1 MPVDIFDA
9 PSEPSYAKHP
19 SHSFAFC
26 DGKASSSR
34 KSSRQSRR
42 QKQSFA
48 VDTTVP
54 SSGLDFDDDRVELY
68 TGPRPNASIRQKA
81 GVGGGQQQHH
91 APPRQQPRHRYNS
104 ASFSQWDDGGVASD
118 NSILAS
124 FPFHAS
130 SFHKDNNDD
139 TTDVYDY
146 DINEIDLNKYVTPPP
161 RQPIPTKSSRANS
174 NNHRGNLSAGSCRGS
189 RTAVDD
195 DDIFDRPPSRQ
206 CHAFPTHLVDQ
217 VSDDDN
223 DDFDHPPEK
232 GRRPAPLK
240 RRPPSRHKHLSAS
253 QKHIHDTFP
262 GSCEINEQ
270 SLEDTI
276 HRFRT
281 RRDMRRIQSHD
292 PTRDGFDPVDETV
305 PMPFR
310 IEVTTNNN
318 PRNNSNQSN
327 ASSHSRRYRTPSAA
341 APPSAAY
348 DEMRRTLQSRAEDPV
363 VVKTSALDRRH
374 SSMLQRG
381 GSIHGPP
388 QWLKDEPHP
397 FFENTLAAQL
407 PEWLVATTSSA
418 GGDGGP
424 ETNSEGV
431 NTATTDDLKLDDF
444 NFSAT
449 TTPPA
454 PPESSS
460 LRTSLG
466 VDFLSLFAQS

>member
-1 MPVDIFDA
+1 
-9 PSEPSYAKHP
+9 
-19 SHSFAFC
+19 
-26 DGKASSSR
+26 
-34 KSSRQSRR
+34 SSRQSRR

-48 VDTTVP
+48 VDATVP

-104 ASFSQWDDGGVASD
+104 TSFSQWDDGGLASD

-189 RTAVDD
+189 RTA
-195 DDIFDRPPSRQ
+195 IFDRPPSRQ

-270 SLEDTI
+270 SV
-276 HRFRT
+276 H
-281 RRDMRRIQSHD
+281 MRRIQSHD

-305 PMPFR
+305 PLPFR

-327 ASSHSRRYRTPSAA
+327 ASSHSRRYRAPSAA

-363 VVKTSALDRRH
+363 VVKVGGAVGDDMCL
-374 SSMLQRG
+374 ML
-381 GSIHGPP
+381 SVVYLPS

-418 GGDGGP
+418 GGY
-424 ETNSEGV
+424 
-431 NTATTDDLKLDDF
+431 
-444 NFSAT
+444 
-449 TTPPA
+449 
-454 PPESSS
+454 
-460 LRTSLG
+460 
-466 VDFLSLFAQS
+466 

>member
-19 SHSFAFC
+19 SYSFAFC

-48 VDTTVP
+48 VDATVP

-104 ASFSQWDDGGVASD
+104 TSFSQWDDGGLASD

-146 DINEIDLNKYVTPPP
+146 DINEIDLNKY
-161 RQPIPTKSSRANS
+161 
-174 NNHRGNLSAGSCRGS
+174 
-189 RTAVDD
+189 
-195 DDIFDRPPSRQ
+195 IFDRPPSRQ

-262 GSCEINEQ
+262 GSY
-270 SLEDTI
+270 
-276 HRFRT
+276 
-281 RRDMRRIQSHD
+281 MRRIQSHD

-305 PMPFR
+305 PLPFR

-327 ASSHSRRYRTPSAA
+327 ASSHSRRHRAPSAA

-363 VVKTSALDRRH
+363 VVKV
-374 SSMLQRG
+374 G
-381 GSIHGPP
+381 GAVGDDMPS

-418 GGDGGP
+418 GGY
-424 ETNSEGV
+424 
-431 NTATTDDLKLDDF
+431 
-444 NFSAT
+444 
-449 TTPPA
+449 
-454 PPESSS
+454 
-460 LRTSLG
+460 
-466 VDFLSLFAQS
+466 

>member
-48 VDTTVP
+48 VDATVP

-104 ASFSQWDDGGVASD
+104 TSFSQWDDGGLASD

-174 NNHRGNLSAGSCRGS
+174 NNHRGNLSAGSC
-189 RTAVDD
+189 
-195 DDIFDRPPSRQ
+195 
-206 CHAFPTHLVDQ
+206 H
-217 VSDDDN
+217 
-223 DDFDHPPEK
+223 
-232 GRRPAPLK
+232 
-240 RRPPSRHKHLSAS
+240 
-253 QKHIHDTFP
+253 
-262 GSCEINEQ
+262 
-270 SLEDTI
+270 
-276 HRFRT
+276 
-281 RRDMRRIQSHD
+281 MRRIQSHD

-305 PMPFR
+305 PLPFR

-327 ASSHSRRYRTPSAA
+327 ASSHSRRHRAPSAA
-341 APPSAAY
+341 TPPSAAY

-363 VVKTSALDRRH
+363 VVKV
-374 SSMLQRG
+374 G
-381 GSIHGPP
+381 GAVGDDMPS

-418 GGDGGP
+418 GGY
-424 ETNSEGV
+424 
-431 NTATTDDLKLDDF
+431 
-444 NFSAT
+444 
-449 TTPPA
+449 
-454 PPESSS
+454 
-460 LRTSLG
+460 
-466 VDFLSLFAQS
+466 